1 MKREI
6 IDEAQRDCRAEFQVS
21 RSMFLGLLRKEK
33 SPQKCPG
40 TRVTATKWQDF
51 GRLSREHLGCPR
63 HCSSLPL
70 QRHQVEG
77 SPGPGVPQV
86 FCLPSTA
93 GAQSPKTKP
102 QVFLLCLSTQKQPI
116 SQRHEH
122 STLWNFCYET
132 MSQWDSQKSIF
143 SQTLCCIEKFLS
155 LNPVLVECLSLQEE
169 KLNIKHPF
177 VISFPTSSYSLS
189 PRSIT

>member
-1 MKREI
+1 MYIIIPCVSKKFIKQYHNFFLKKMKFEI
-6 IDEAQRDCRAEFQVS
+6 MDEAQRDCRAEFQVA
-21 RSMFLGLLRKEK
+21 RSMFSGLLRKEK

-77 SPGPGVPQV
+77 SPRPGVPQV

-102 QVFLLCLSTQKQPI
+102 QASLLCLSTQKQPI
-116 SQRHEH
+116 SQGHEH
-122 STLWNFCYET
+122 STLWNFCYE
-132 MSQWDSQKSIF
+132 MIPSGIHKSPFFPKHFAALKNSFRSIL
-143 SQTLCCIEKFLS
+143 SWWNVFLS
-155 LNPVLVECLSLQEE
+155 RKKN
-169 KLNIKHPF
+169 
-177 VISFPTSSYSLS
+177 
-189 PRSIT
+189 